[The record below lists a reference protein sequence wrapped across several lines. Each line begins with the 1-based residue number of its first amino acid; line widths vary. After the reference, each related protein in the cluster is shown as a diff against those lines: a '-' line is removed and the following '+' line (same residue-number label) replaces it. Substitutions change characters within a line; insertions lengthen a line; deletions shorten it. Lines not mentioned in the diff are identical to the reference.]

1 MSTLNDRIVRYGEL
15 HPCKTAFIDA
25 HTPGS
30 DQKENFTIIGGGVSE
45 SPDQHVHIRDTPGFN
60 IGAAGQPPNCRNS
73 LHSHTTAEVFFVL
86 KGRWRFFW
94 GRNGDAGEFIAE
106 EGDIFNIPTGIFR
119 GFENVGTDYGMIM
132 AILGGDDAGGGVTW
146 APQVIEE
153 ARAHGLV
160 LGNNGVLYDT
170 KQGQE
175 LPHNVQP
182 MPTLTEEQ
190 MKDFPETPV
199 EAVVPRYVAR
209 YWDLMALSGKQPAKV
224 IGTDAL
230 LKDKPGFEVDF
241 LSRTSLDDSPIT
253 PDKHVVLMPMRGHWA
268 LRVGDFDTVLNPGD
282 TCLLKPGEAYSLA
295 PSMTGEASLY
305 RVTETDDPAGATWS
319 GAA

>member
-15 HPCKTAFIDA
+15 RPCKTAFIDA

-160 LGNNGVLYDT
+160 LGNNGVLYDS

-241 LSRTSLDDSPIT
+241 LSRNSLDDSTIT

-282 TCLLKPGEAYSLA
+282 TCLLKPGESYSLA